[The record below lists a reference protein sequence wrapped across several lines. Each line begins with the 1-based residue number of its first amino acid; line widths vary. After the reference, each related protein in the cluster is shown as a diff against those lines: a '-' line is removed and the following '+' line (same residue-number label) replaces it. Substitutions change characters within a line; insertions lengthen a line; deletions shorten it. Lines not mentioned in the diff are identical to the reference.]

1 MIAAALIPGLTTGLL
16 WIVLVQLQ
24 SLEWRRA
31 LLRAALLASVFTVAL
46 IEALSLFD
54 AVQPVPLL
62 AGWLLLTIG
71 LLVLLVRARREG
83 GRLQLPRL
91 KTPLTWF
98 ERLLFAGCVLIAGVT
113 LLVALRTPPQTWDSL
128 NYHMARVAHW
138 AQMGAVQPYA
148 TGIEVQN
155 SMPPGPGML
164 VLQLYVLASSDALV
178 NLVGWASVIL
188 SALGACLIAA
198 QLGVGRQ
205 GQLLA
210 ALVALTIPMA
220 IVQASTTMTDA
231 VLALW
236 LVILASELLA
246 FQTQWREEHLGYVCL
261 AAGLSILSKQTSYA
275 FLLPFA
281 VYAAILLVRTLRWGR
296 ALRWGLLAVL
306 MVTILNAGMFSR
318 NLQLYGHP
326 IGPQDRFGQHANN
339 LFTPAGL
346 TSNLVRNLTL
356 HLGTPS
362 PYPNKAIALAVI
374 GLHDLMGLD
383 VNDPRTTAFG
393 EYKVRLTSTHED
405 TAGNGLHMLL
415 ILGFYLALLIRRR
428 DWPFG
433 VRYLAVCAGMGF
445 VLFSLLYKWLMFGSR
460 LQLPFFLIF
469 APILGWWL
477 SRWKPVW
484 SRIAVSLLFAACLPW
499 LLSLDSRPLIPNPN
513 RSFVGSIL
521 TTSRRTLTFANG
533 LYLLDPMAE
542 MVESI
547 KAAGCREVGILLE
560 GNSVEYP
567 LWVLLD
573 AQEEGVHIEWIV
585 AGTPSAQLEDPAF
598 EPCAVICENCP
609 QEWSTIRGL
618 PLVYRQSVFSLYHRC
633 VGSSP

>member
-24 SLEWRRA
+24 SLAWRRA
-31 LLRAALLASVFTVAL
+31 LLRAVLLASVFTVAL

-138 AQMGAVQPYA
+138 AQMVAVQPYA

-188 SALGACLIAA
+188 SGVGASLIAA
-198 QLGVGRQ
+198 QLGAGRK

-246 FQTQWREEHLGYVCL
+246 FQTQRREEQLWYVCL

-281 VYAAILLVRTLRWGR
+281 VCTLVLLVKKMPWSRVV
-296 ALRWGLLAVL
+296 RWGLTAVL
-306 MVTILNAGMFSR
+306 LVGMLNAGTFARSQATYGSPLGPTDRIENHANGFLTPAGFLSILSR
-318 NLQLYGHP
+318 NL
-326 IGPQDRFGQHANN
+326 
-339 LFTPAGL
+339 TM
-346 TSNLVRNLTL
+346 

-362 PYPNKAIALAVI
+362 PYVNKAIAVTVI
-374 GLHDLMGLD
+374 GLHDLIGLD
-383 VNDPRTTAFG
+383 VNDPRTTAFS
-393 EYKVRLTSTHED
+393 EYKVRITSTHED
-405 TAGNGLHMLL
+405 TAGNGLHVLL
-415 ILGFYLALLIRRR
+415 ILAFLLMLALRWTH
-428 DWPFG
+428 WPG
-433 VRYLAVCAGMGF
+433 TVRTLSLTAGSGYL
-445 VLFSLLYKWLMFGSR
+445 LFSLLYQWQIYGGR
-460 LQLPFFLIF
+460 LQLPAFLLF
-469 APILGWWL
+469 APLLGWWL
-477 SRWKPVW
+477 ERWKPIWQRVG
-484 SRIAVSLLFAACLPW
+484 ALVLFTASLPW

-573 AQEEGVHIEWIV
+573 AQEEGVHIQWIV
-585 AGTPSAQLEDPAF
+585 AGTPSAQFEDPAF